1 MIKLADQKED
11 QIVNDVM
18 NALDRWYVAAS
29 SNGCLWIQPRQPVL
43 NLLDFCTLLK
53 RVRRVS
59 GDHQFKSLVFHFEG
73 VKSPRT
79 LWLVILRLLTAF
91 AKTMQTDCR
100 IVRSIR
106 VSRGEA
112 ERIAEVPE
120 SGSPSKRLIEL
131 NGVSVIIEPS
141 ASATRGICDSRVPA

>member
-53 RVRRVS
+53 RIRRVS
-59 GDHQFKSLVFHFEG
+59 SAHQFKALVFHFDG

-100 IVRSIR
+100 IIR
-106 VSRGEA
+106 TIPVSHGEA
-112 ERIAEVPE
+112 EKIAGLPE
-120 SGSPSKRLIEL
+120 SGTSSKRLMEL
-131 NGVSVIIEPS
+131 NGISVIIES
-141 ASATRGICDSRVPA
+141 DASATGHLRESKVPA